1 MRRSQMKNNKFYQVI
16 IAIFILV
23 FMVDH
28 PVYATEWEDEEGPI
42 SFKIEMLPWEIVN
55 NIIPNKTIFTIIDI
69 ETGLSFK
76 VQRRA
81 GSHHADVQ
89 PLTKEDTQIMKRIYN
104 NKWSWNRRAIIVLIN
119 NQMIAASMH
128 GMPHGAGA
136 LPNGFSGHFCVHFSG
151 SITHRLKNEDLSHKL
166 MVLKAAGKLDD
177 YIQTVN
183 PYELIRIFTIAIN
196 QGNQKLLAMTL
207 SNPGHLDRVK
217 NLVKDITYFRI
228 IEPLRQ
234 PPEQLNG
241 PFLVDVPVQ
250 VSIHKKREGKENKV
264 LHFMIRKESLTN
276 HWFIDQEA
284 IYEELK

>member
-1 MRRSQMKNNKFYQVI
+1 MKNKKIHQVF
-16 IAIFILV
+16 IFTFLLV
-23 FMVDH
+23 LMINH
-28 PVYATEWEDEEGPI
+28 TVYAIEWEDEDVPI

-55 NIIPNKTIFTIIDI
+55 NIIPNKTNFTIIDI

-89 PLTKEDTQIMKRIYN
+89 PLTKEDTQIMKKIYN

-136 LPNGFSGHFCVHFSG
+136 LQNGFSGHFCVHFSG

-177 YIQTVN
+177 YMETVS
-183 PYELIRIFTIAIN
+183 PYELIRIFTISIN
-196 QGNQKLLAMTL
+196 QGNQKLLALTL
-207 SNPGHLDRVK
+207 SNPSHLNRVNK
-217 NLVKDITYFRI
+217 LVEDITYFGVVD
-228 IEPLRQ
+228 PLRQ

-241 PFLVDVPVQ
+241 VFLVDVPVQ
-250 VSIHKKREGKENKV
+250 VAIYKKREGKEKKV
-264 LHFMIRKESLTN
+264 MHFMIRRDSLTDR
-276 HWFIDQEA
+276 WFIDQDSL
-284 IYEELK
+284 YEDLK

>member
-1 MRRSQMKNNKFYQVI
+1 MKNNKFYQVI
-16 IAIFILV
+16 IAIFIIVL
-23 FMVDH
+23 MGDH

-55 NIIPNKTIFTIIDI
+55 NIIPNKTNFTIIDI

-89 PLTKEDTQIMKRIYN
+89 PLTKEDTQIMKKIYN

-136 LPNGFSGHFCVHFSG
+136 LQNGFSGHFCVHFSG

-177 YIQTVN
+177 YIQTVS
-183 PYELIRIFTIAIN
+183 PYELIRIFTIAVN
-196 QGNQKLLAMTL
+196 QGDQNLLAMTL
-207 SNPGHLDRVK
+207 SNPGHSNRVNK
-217 NLVKDITYFRI
+217 LVKDITYFGVDD
-228 IEPLRQ
+228 PLRQ

-241 PFLVDVPVQ
+241 LFLVDVPVQ
-250 VSIHKKREGKENKV
+250 VAIYKKREGKEKKV
-264 LHFMIRKESLTN
+264 MHFMIRRESLTDR
-276 HWFIDQEA
+276 WFIDQDSLHED
-284 IYEELK
+284 IK

>member
-1 MRRSQMKNNKFYQVI
+1 MKNKKNYQV
-16 IAIFILV
+16 FIVTFLFV
-23 FMVDH
+23 LMINH
-28 PVYATEWEDEEGPI
+28 TVYAIEWEDEDVPI

-55 NIIPNKTIFTIIDI
+55 NIIPNKTNFTIIDI

-89 PLTKEDTQIMKRIYN
+89 PLTKEDTQIMKKIYN

-136 LPNGFSGHFCVHFSG
+136 LQNGFSGHFCVHFSG

-177 YIQTVN
+177 YIETVS
-183 PYELIRIFTIAIN
+183 PYELIRIFTISIN
-196 QGNQKLLAMTL
+196 QGNQKLLALTL
-207 SNPGHLDRVK
+207 SNPSHLNRVNK
-217 NLVKDITYFRI
+217 LVEDITYFGVVD
-228 IEPLRQ
+228 PLRQ

-241 PFLVDVPVQ
+241 VFLVDVPVQ
-250 VSIHKKREGKENKV
+250 VAIYKKREGKEKKV
-264 LHFMIRKESLTN
+264 MHFMIRRDSLTDR
-276 HWFIDQEA
+276 WFIDQDSL
-284 IYEELK
+284 YEDLK

>member
-1 MRRSQMKNNKFYQVI
+1 MKNKKIHQV
-16 IAIFILV
+16 FIVTFLLV
-23 FMVDH
+23 LMINH
-28 PVYATEWEDEEGPI
+28 TVYAIEWEDEDVPI

-55 NIIPNKTIFTIIDI
+55 NIIPNKTNFTIIDI

-89 PLTKEDTQIMKRIYN
+89 PLTKEDTQIMKKIYN

-136 LPNGFSGHFCVHFSG
+136 LQNGFSGHFCVHFSG

-177 YIQTVN
+177 YMETVS
-183 PYELIRIFTIAIN
+183 PYELIRIFTISIN
-196 QGNQKLLAMTL
+196 QGNQKLLALTL
-207 SNPGHLDRVK
+207 SNPSHLNRVNK
-217 NLVKDITYFRI
+217 LVEDITYFGVVD
-228 IEPLRQ
+228 PLRQ

-241 PFLVDVPVQ
+241 VFLVDVPVQ
-250 VSIHKKREGKENKV
+250 VAIYKKREGKEKKV
-264 LHFMIRKESLTN
+264 MHFMIRRDSLTDR
-276 HWFIDQEA
+276 WFIDQDSL
-284 IYEELK
+284 YEDLK

>member
-1 MRRSQMKNNKFYQVI
+1 MKNNKFYQVI
-16 IAIFILV
+16 IAIFIIVL
-23 FMVDH
+23 MIDH
-28 PVYATEWEDEEGPI
+28 SVYATEWEDEEGPI

-89 PLTKEDTQIMKRIYN
+89 PLTKEDTQIMKKIYN

-136 LPNGFSGHFCVHFSG
+136 LQNGFSGHFCVHFSG

-177 YIQTVN
+177 YIQTVS
-183 PYELIRIFTIAIN
+183 PYELIRIFTIAVN
-196 QGNQKLLAMTL
+196 QGDQKLLAMTL
-207 SNPGHLDRVK
+207 SNPGHSNRVNK
-217 NLVKDITYFRI
+217 LVKDITYFGVDD
-228 IEPLRQ
+228 PLRQ

-241 PFLVDVPVQ
+241 LFLVDVPVQ
-250 VSIHKKREGKENKV
+250 VAIYKKREGKEKKV
-264 LHFMIRKESLTN
+264 MHFMIRRESLTDR
-276 HWFIDQEA
+276 WFIDQDSLHED
-284 IYEELK
+284 IK

>member
-1 MRRSQMKNNKFYQVI
+1 MKNNKLYQVI
-16 IAIFILV
+16 IAIFIIV
-23 FMVDH
+23 SMVDH
-28 PVYATEWEDEEGPI
+28 SVYAMEWEDEEVPI

-55 NIIPNKTIFTIIDI
+55 NIIPNKTNFTIIDI

-89 PLTKEDTQIMKRIYN
+89 PLTKEDTQIMKKIYN

-136 LPNGFSGHFCVHFSG
+136 LQNGFSGHFCVHFSG

-177 YIQTVN
+177 YLQTVS

-196 QGNQKLLAMTL
+196 QENQKLLAMTL
-207 SNPGHLDRVK
+207 SNPSHPNRVNK
-217 NLVKDITYFRI
+217 LVKDITYFGVVD
-228 IEPLRQ
+228 PLRQ

-241 PFLVDVPVQ
+241 LFLVDVPVQ
-250 VSIHKKREGKENKV
+250 AAIYKKREGKEIKV
-264 LHFMIRKESLTN
+264 MHFMIRRESLTDR
-276 HWFIDQEA
+276 WIIDQDLL
-284 IYEELK
+284 YEDLK

>member
-1 MRRSQMKNNKFYQVI
+1 MKNNKLYQLI
-16 IAIFILV
+16 IAIFIFLL
-23 FMVDH
+23 MVDH

-89 PLTKEDTQIMKRIYN
+89 PLTKEDTQIMKKIYN

-166 MVLKAAGKLDD
+166 MILKAAGKLDD

-196 QGNQKLLAMTL
+196 QGNQELLAMTL
-207 SNPGHLDRVK
+207 NPGHLDRVK
-217 NLVKDITYFRI
+217 NLVKDITYFKVI
-228 IEPLRQ
+228 DPLRQ

-250 VSIHKKREGKENKV
+250 VSIHKKSEGKENKV
-264 LHFMIRKESLTN
+264 LHFMIRKESLTD

>member
-1 MRRSQMKNNKFYQVI
+1 MKKNKCYQVF
-16 IAIFILV
+16 IAIFIIVL
-23 FMVDH
+23 MVDH
-28 PVYATEWEDEEGPI
+28 SVYAIEWEDEEAPI
-42 SFKIEMLPWEIVN
+42 SFKIEMLPWEIAN
-55 NIIPNKTIFTIIDI
+55 NIIPNKTNFTIIDI

-89 PLTKEDTQIMKRIYN
+89 PLTKEDTQIMKKIYN
-104 NKWSWNRRAIIVLIN
+104 NKWSWNRRAIIVLLN

-136 LPNGFSGHFCVHFSG
+136 LQNGFSGHFCVHFSG

-177 YIQTVN
+177 YIQTVS

-196 QGNQKLLAMTL
+196 QENQKLLAMTL
-207 SNPGHLDRVK
+207 SNPSHPNRVNK
-217 NLVKDITYFRI
+217 LVKDISYFGVVD
-228 IEPLRQ
+228 PLRQ

-241 PFLVDVPVQ
+241 VFLVDVPVQ
-250 VSIHKKREGKENKV
+250 VAIYKKREGKEIKV
-264 LHFMIRKESLTN
+264 MHFMIRRESLTDG
-276 HWFIDQEA
+276 WFIDQDALYEA
-284 IYEELK
+284 LK

>member
-1 MRRSQMKNNKFYQVI
+1 MKNKKIYQV
-16 IAIFILV
+16 FIVTLLFV
-23 FMVDH
+23 LMINH
-28 PVYATEWEDEEGPI
+28 TVYAIEWEDEDVPI

-55 NIIPNKTIFTIIDI
+55 NIIPNKTNFTIIDI

-89 PLTKEDTQIMKRIYN
+89 PLTKEDTQIMKKIYN

-136 LPNGFSGHFCVHFSG
+136 LQNGFSGHFCVHFSG

-177 YIQTVN
+177 YIETVS
-183 PYELIRIFTIAIN
+183 PYELIRIFTISIN
-196 QGNQKLLAMTL
+196 QGNQKLLALTL
-207 SNPGHLDRVK
+207 SNPSHLNRVNK
-217 NLVKDITYFRI
+217 LVEDITYFGVVD
-228 IEPLRQ
+228 PLRQ

-241 PFLVDVPVQ
+241 VFLVDVPVQ
-250 VSIHKKREGKENKV
+250 VAIYKKREGKEKKV
-264 LHFMIRKESLTN
+264 MHFMIRRDSLTDR
-276 HWFIDQEA
+276 WFIDQDSL
-284 IYEELK
+284 YEDLK

>member
-1 MRRSQMKNNKFYQVI
+1 MKNKKIYQV
-16 IAIFILV
+16 FIVTLLFV
-23 FMVDH
+23 LMINH
-28 PVYATEWEDEEGPI
+28 TVYAIEWEDEDVPI

-55 NIIPNKTIFTIIDI
+55 NIIPNKTNFTIIDI

-89 PLTKEDTQIMKRIYN
+89 PLTKEDIQIMKKIYN

-136 LPNGFSGHFCVHFSG
+136 LQNGFSGHFCVHFSG

-177 YIQTVN
+177 YIETVS
-183 PYELIRIFTIAIN
+183 PYELIRIFTISIN
-196 QGNQKLLAMTL
+196 QGNQKLLALTL
-207 SNPGHLDRVK
+207 SNPSHLNRVNK
-217 NLVKDITYFRI
+217 LVEDITYFGVVD
-228 IEPLRQ
+228 PLRQ

-241 PFLVDVPVQ
+241 VFLVDVPVQ
-250 VSIHKKREGKENKV
+250 VAIYKKREGKEKKV
-264 LHFMIRKESLTN
+264 MHFMIRRDSLTDR
-276 HWFIDQEA
+276 WFIDQDSL
-284 IYEELK
+284 YEDLK

>member
-1 MRRSQMKNNKFYQVI
+1 MKNNKLYQVI

-23 FMVDH
+23 LIADH
-28 PVYATEWEDEEGPI
+28 PVHAAEWEDEEGPI

-89 PLTKEDTQIMKRIYN
+89 PLTKEDTQIMKKIYN

-136 LPNGFSGHFCVHFSG
+136 LQNGFAGHFCVHFSG

-177 YIQTVN
+177 YLQTVS
-183 PYELIRIFTIAIN
+183 PYELIRIFTIAVN
-196 QGNQKLLAMTL
+196 QGNQKLVAMTL
-207 SNPGHLDRVK
+207 SNPEHPDRVNK
-217 NLVKDITYFRI
+217 LVNDITYFGVVD
-228 IEPLRQ
+228 PLRQ

-241 PFLVDVPVQ
+241 LFLVDVPVQ
-250 VSIHKKREGKENKV
+250 VAIYKKREGKEKKV
-264 LHFMIRKESLTN
+264 MHFMIRRESLTDR
-276 HWFIDQEA
+276 WFIDQDSLRED
-284 IYEELK
+284 LK

>member
-1 MRRSQMKNNKFYQVI
+1 MKNNKLYQVI
-16 IAIFILV
+16 IAIFIIVL
-23 FMVDH
+23 MVDH
-28 PVYATEWEDEEGPI
+28 SVYAMEWEDEEVPI

-55 NIIPNKTIFTIIDI
+55 NIIPNKTNFTIIDI

-89 PLTKEDTQIMKRIYN
+89 PLTKEDTQIMKKIYN

-136 LPNGFSGHFCVHFSG
+136 LQNGFSGHFCVHFSG

-177 YIQTVN
+177 YLQTVS

-196 QGNQKLLAMTL
+196 QENQKLLAMTL
-207 SNPGHLDRVK
+207 SNPSHPNRVNK
-217 NLVKDITYFRI
+217 LVKDITYFGVVD
-228 IEPLRQ
+228 PLRQ

-241 PFLVDVPVQ
+241 LFLVDVPVQ
-250 VSIHKKREGKENKV
+250 AAIYKKREGKEIKV
-264 LHFMIRKESLTN
+264 MHFMIRRESLTDR
-276 HWFIDQEA
+276 WYIDQDLL
-284 IYEELK
+284 YEDLK

>member
-1 MRRSQMKNNKFYQVI
+1 MKNNKFNQVI

-23 FMVDH
+23 LMVDH
-28 PVYATEWEDEEGPI
+28 SVYAVEWEDEEGPI

-55 NIIPNKTIFTIIDI
+55 NIIPNKTNFTIIDI

-89 PLTKEDTQIMKRIYN
+89 PLTKEDTQIMKKVYN

-136 LPNGFSGHFCVHFSG
+136 LQNGFSGHFCVHFSG

-183 PYELIRIFTIAIN
+183 PYELIRIFTIAVN
-196 QGNQKLLAMTL
+196 QGDQKLLEMTL
-207 SNPGHLDRVK
+207 SNPGHSNRVNK
-217 NLVKDITYFRI
+217 LVKDITYFGVDD
-228 IEPLRQ
+228 PLRQ

-241 PFLVDVPVQ
+241 LFLVDVPVQ
-250 VSIHKKREGKENKV
+250 VAIYKKRKGKEKKV
-264 LHFMIRKESLTN
+264 MHFMIRRESLTDR
-276 HWFIDQEA
+276 WFIDQDSLHED
-284 IYEELK
+284 IK

>member
-1 MRRSQMKNNKFYQVI
+1 MKNKKIYQV
-16 IAIFILV
+16 FIVTFLFV
-23 FMVDH
+23 LMINH
-28 PVYATEWEDEEGPI
+28 TVYAIEWEDEDVPI

-55 NIIPNKTIFTIIDI
+55 NIIPNKTNFTIIDI

-89 PLTKEDTQIMKRIYN
+89 PLTKEDTQIMKKIYN

-136 LPNGFSGHFCVHFSG
+136 LQNGFSGHFCVHFSG

-177 YIQTVN
+177 YIATVN

-196 QGNQKLLAMTL
+196 QGNQKLLALTL
-207 SNPGHLDRVK
+207 SNPSHLNRVNK
-217 NLVKDITYFRI
+217 LVEDITYFGVVD
-228 IEPLRQ
+228 PLRQ

-241 PFLVDVPVQ
+241 VFLVDVPVQ
-250 VSIHKKREGKENKV
+250 VAIYKKREGKEKKV
-264 LHFMIRKESLTN
+264 MHFMIRRDSLTDR
-276 HWFIDQEA
+276 WFIDQDSL
-284 IYEELK
+284 Y

>member
-1 MRRSQMKNNKFYQVI
+1 MKNNKFYQVI

-23 FMVDH
+23 LMVDH
-28 PVYATEWEDEEGPI
+28 SVYAVKWEDEEGPI

-89 PLTKEDTQIMKRIYN
+89 PLTKEDTQIMKKIYN
-104 NKWSWNRRAIIVLIN
+104 NKWSWNRKAIIVLIN

-136 LPNGFSGHFCVHFSG
+136 LQNGFSGHFCVHFSG

-177 YIQTVN
+177 YIQTVS
-183 PYELIRIFTIAIN
+183 PYELIRIFTIAVN
-196 QGNQKLLAMTL
+196 QGDQKLLTMTL
-207 SNPGHLDRVK
+207 SNPGHPNRVNK
-217 NLVKDITYFRI
+217 IVKDITYFGVDD
-228 IEPLRQ
+228 PLRQ
-234 PPEQLNG
+234 PSEQLNG
-241 PFLVDVPVQ
+241 LFLVDVPVQ
-250 VSIHKKREGKENKV
+250 VAIYKKREGKEKKV
-264 LHFMIRKESLTN
+264 MHFMIRRESLTDR
-276 HWFIDQEA
+276 WFIDQDSLHED
-284 IYEELK
+284 LK

>member
-1 MRRSQMKNNKFYQVI
+1 MKKNKCYQVF
-16 IAIFILV
+16 IAIFIIVL
-23 FMVDH
+23 MVDH
-28 PVYATEWEDEEGPI
+28 SVYAIEWEDEEAPI

-55 NIIPNKTIFTIIDI
+55 NIIPNKTNFTIIDI

-89 PLTKEDTQIMKRIYN
+89 PLTKEDTQIMKKIYN
-104 NKWSWNRRAIIVLIN
+104 NKWSWNRRAIIVLLN

-136 LPNGFSGHFCVHFSG
+136 LQNGFSGHFCVHFSG

-177 YIQTVN
+177 YIQTVS

-196 QGNQKLLAMTL
+196 QENQKLLAMTL
-207 SNPGHLDRVK
+207 SNPSHPNRVNK
-217 NLVKDITYFRI
+217 LVKDISYFGVVD
-228 IEPLRQ
+228 PLRQ

-241 PFLVDVPVQ
+241 VFLVDVPVQ
-250 VSIHKKREGKENKV
+250 VAIYKKREGKEIKV
-264 LHFMIRKESLTN
+264 MHFMIRRESLTDG
-276 HWFIDQEA
+276 WFIDQDALYEA
-284 IYEELK
+284 LK

>member
-1 MRRSQMKNNKFYQVI
+1 MKNNKLYQVI
-16 IAIFILV
+16 IAIFIIV
-23 FMVDH
+23 SMVDH
-28 PVYATEWEDEEGPI
+28 SVYAMEWEDEEVPI

-55 NIIPNKTIFTIIDI
+55 NIIPNKTNFTIIDI

-89 PLTKEDTQIMKRIYN
+89 PLTKEDTQIMKKIYN

-136 LPNGFSGHFCVHFSG
+136 LQNGFSGHFCVHFSG

-177 YIQTVN
+177 YLQTVS

-196 QGNQKLLAMTL
+196 QENQKLLAMTL
-207 SNPGHLDRVK
+207 SNPSHPNRVNK
-217 NLVKDITYFRI
+217 LVKDITYFGVVD
-228 IEPLRQ
+228 PLRQ

-241 PFLVDVPVQ
+241 LFLVDVPVQ
-250 VSIHKKREGKENKV
+250 AAIYKKREGKEIKV
-264 LHFMIRKESLTN
+264 MHFMLRRESLTDR
-276 HWFIDQEA
+276 WIIDQDLL
-284 IYEELK
+284 YEDLK

>member
-1 MRRSQMKNNKFYQVI
+1 MKNKKIYQV
-16 IAIFILV
+16 FIVTFLFV
-23 FMVDH
+23 LMINH
-28 PVYATEWEDEEGPI
+28 TVYAIEWEDEDVPI

-55 NIIPNKTIFTIIDI
+55 NIIPNKTNFTIIDI

-89 PLTKEDTQIMKRIYN
+89 PLTKEDTQIMKKIYN
-104 NKWSWNRRAIIVLIN
+104 NKWSWDRRAIIVLIN

-136 LPNGFSGHFCVHFSG
+136 LQNGFSGHFCVHFSG

-177 YIQTVN
+177 YIGTVS
-183 PYELIRIFTIAIN
+183 PYELIRIFTISIN
-196 QGNQKLLAMTL
+196 QGNQKLLALTL
-207 SNPGHLDRVK
+207 SNPGHLNRVNK
-217 NLVKDITYFRI
+217 LVEDITYFGVVD
-228 IEPLRQ
+228 PLRQ

-241 PFLVDVPVQ
+241 VFLVDVPVQ
-250 VSIHKKREGKENKV
+250 VAIYKKREGKENKV
-264 LHFMIRKESLTN
+264 MHFMIRRDSLTDR
-276 HWFIDQEA
+276 WFIDQDSL
-284 IYEELK
+284 YEDLK

>member
-1 MRRSQMKNNKFYQVI
+1 MKNKKIYQV
-16 IAIFILV
+16 FIVTLLFV
-23 FMVDH
+23 LMINH
-28 PVYATEWEDEEGPI
+28 TVYAIEWEDEDVPI

-55 NIIPNKTIFTIIDI
+55 NIIPNKTNFTIIDI

-89 PLTKEDTQIMKRIYN
+89 PLTKEDTQIMKKIYN

-136 LPNGFSGHFCVHFSG
+136 LQNGFSGHFCVHFSG

-177 YIQTVN
+177 YIETVS
-183 PYELIRIFTIAIN
+183 PYELIRIFTISIN
-196 QGNQKLLAMTL
+196 QGNQKLLALTL
-207 SNPGHLDRVK
+207 SNPSHLNRVNK
-217 NLVKDITYFRI
+217 LVEDITYFGVVD
-228 IEPLRQ
+228 PLRQ

-241 PFLVDVPVQ
+241 VFLVDVPVQ
-250 VSIHKKREGKENKV
+250 VAIYKKSEGKEKKV
-264 LHFMIRKESLTN
+264 MHFMIRRDSLTDR
-276 HWFIDQEA
+276 WFIDQDSL
-284 IYEELK
+284 YEDLK